1 MEVILEAPRETMEGR
16 RPHVMELVQQLGG
29 KYLIFLL
36 AGDEY
41 GLELAGVREIIGIM
55 DIREVPDTPEFVRG
69 VINLR
74 RKAIPVVDLR
84 LKFGLPQMADSD
96 QTCIIV
102 VDTGTLTG
110 LIVDAVSSVYD
121 IPDADIEPP
130 RQLGVPVDTNF
141 VLGMGKV
148 KDSFAILLDLDEV
161 LTRKE
166 LVQLQE
172 AINA

>member
-55 DIREVPDTPEFVRG
+55 DIREVPDTPEFVSG

-121 IPDADIEPP
+121 ISDADIEPP

-161 LTRKE
+161 LTSEE

-172 AINA
+172 AIDA

>member
-1 MEVILEAPRETMEGR
+1 MEVVLDAPRETMEAR
-16 RPHVMELVQQLGG
+16 RPYVMEPVQQLGG
-29 KYLIFLL
+29 KYLTFIL

-55 DIREVPDTPEFVRG
+55 DVRKAPDTPEFVSG

-84 LKFGLPQMADSD
+84 LKFGLPQIADSD

-110 LIVDAVSSVYD
+110 LIVDAVRKVYD
-121 IPDADIEPP
+121 LSDADIEPSG
-130 RQLGVPVDTNF
+130 QLGVPVDTNF
-141 VLGMGKV
+141 ILGMGKV
-148 KDSFAILLDLDEV
+148 KDGFAILLDLDEV
-161 LTRKE
+161 LTPEE
-166 LVQLQE
+166 LVLLQE
-172 AINA
+172 AVNA